1 MPHYDVTC
9 WVTESRYG
17 DTVDYSVLTSTN
29 GFQAWNLGVTFT
41 DRARAERVAAV
52 IREAMEEEGVRR

>member
-1 MPHYDVTC
+1 MSNLPLC
-9 WVTESRYG
+9 WVTENRYG
-17 DTVDYSVLTSTN
+17 DTVEYSVLTSTN

-52 IREAMEEEGVRR
+52 IRTAMEEEGVRR